1 MLRTL
6 PLYNAMCKIDFG
18 VRCSIDKTRRLKGKF
33 MSNFIYL
40 DSLIASWSSSSMQEL
55 YITIAVLSNQHA
67 EVVLQNEDF
76 ARAMPAS
83 FAKGI
88 IKLDIINV

>member
-6 PLYNAMCKIDFG
+6 PLYNAMCKIEFG
-18 VRCSIDKTRRLKGKF
+18 VKCSIDKIRRLKDKF
-33 MSNFIYL
+33 MSNLIYL

-55 YITIAVLSNQHA
+55 YNHDCSIEQ

-76 ARAMPAS
+76 AHAMPAS

-88 IKLDIINV
+88 IRLDIINI